1 MRLSAT
7 VLSLG
12 AVLSGCSESITEP
25 DEVEVVMQ
33 VIEET
38 EFASTLRI
46 DLTAMTKLQSGVYIQ
61 TLAGGDPY
69 ALEAAIGRVLEVGI
83 EGWLADG
90 TQWMSG
96 HETLFLGA
104 TSTIRGLEDALL
116 GMLPGEQRLAVVPP
130 HRAYGTLPHL
140 DQQGAVIVPAGSIV
154 ILKIHL
160 HQVREVGFS

>member
-1 MRLSAT
+1 M
-7 VLSLG
+7 LSLG

-38 EFASTLRI
+38 QFASNLSI
-46 DLTAMTKLQSGVYIQ
+46 DLTAMTKLPSGVYIQ
-61 TLAGGDPY
+61 TLSEGDPY
-69 ALEAAIGRVLEVGI
+69 ALEAAIGRVVVIGI

-90 TQWMSG
+90 TKWMSG
-96 HETLFLGA
+96 QETLFLGA

-160 HQVREVGFS
+160 HQVTEVGFS

>member
-1 MRLSAT
+1 MRLAAT

-12 AVLSGCSESITEP
+12 VALFGCSESITEP

-38 EFASTLRI
+38 QFASNLRI

-61 TLAGGDPY
+61 TLSGGDPY
-69 ALEAAIGRVLEVGI
+69 ALEAAIGRVVVIGI

-90 TQWMSG
+90 TRWTSRDEQ
-96 HETLFLGA
+96 LFLGA

-116 GMLPGEQRLAVVPP
+116 GMLPGEERLAVIPP
-130 HRAYGTLPHL
+130 HRAYGRLPHL
-140 DQQGAVIVPAGSIV
+140 NQQGAVIVPAGSIV
-154 ILKIHL
+154 IFKIHL
-160 HQVREVGFS
+160 HQVTEVGFS